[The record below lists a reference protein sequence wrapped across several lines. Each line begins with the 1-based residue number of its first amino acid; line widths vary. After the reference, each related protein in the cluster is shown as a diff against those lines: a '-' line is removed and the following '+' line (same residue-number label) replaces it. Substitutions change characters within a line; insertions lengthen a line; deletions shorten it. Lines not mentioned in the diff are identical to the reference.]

1 MEIAYKKSRGR
12 PRSSAADKPVTVKA
26 LDRGMA
32 LLVNLS
38 KIDRASLSELA
49 LRTGMAP
56 STAHRLLRTMQQH
69 GLICF
74 DEATQNWMVG
84 VEAMRIGSSFIRR
97 TGVVEAGR
105 EVMHKLMETTGETA
119 NMAIS
124 DKGDVVFI
132 SQVET
137 HEAIRAF
144 FRTGARGPMHASGIG
159 KALLAELDR
168 SEVERILQK
177 KGLPSFT
184 PSTITSAEALFAE
197 LELIRARGWAI
208 DNEERNTGMRCL
220 AAPIY
225 NEWGE
230 AIAGISISGPS
241 VRITDQELAEFG
253 VTVKRAAAEIT
264 LAIGGIA
271 PGKK

>member
-1 MEIAYKKSRGR
+1 MEITYKKSRGR
-12 PRSSAADKPVTVKA
+12 PRSSGPEKPVTVKA

-38 KIDRASLSELA
+38 KIDLATLSELA

-69 GLICF
+69 GLVSF
-74 DEATQNWMVG
+74 DETTQYWMVG
-84 VEAMRIGSSFIRR
+84 VEAMRIGSSFTRR

-105 EVMHKLMETTGETA
+105 GVMHKLMEATGETA
-119 NMAIS
+119 NMAIC
-124 DKGDVVFI
+124 DNGDVVFI

-144 FRTGARGPMHASGIG
+144 FRPGTRGPMHASGIG

-168 SEVERILQK
+168 DEVEQILQK

-184 PSTITSAEALFAE
+184 DNTITSSVALFAN
-197 LELIRARGWAI
+197 LDVIRNRGWAI
-208 DNEERNTGMRCL
+208 DDEERNTGMRCL
-220 AAPIY
+220 ASPIY
-225 NEWGE
+225 NEFAE
-230 AIAGISISGPS
+230 AVAGISVSGPS
-241 VRITDQELAEFG
+241 VRITDQILAEFG
-253 VTVKRAAAEIT
+253 PMVKRAAAEIT
-264 LAIGGIA
+264 KTIGGIA
-271 PGKK
+271 PERA